1 MQTSR
6 RLSFTAAALAATA
19 LLTLACASALA
30 QAAPPDRVHVNVNT
44 PYRLSTQEQFDIE
57 HSYQLSNDQ
66 ILIVRIQ
73 GQQVLGRLSNKNSII
88 PRQEV
93 EIYPQG
99 PGKFVTQRGTAFS
112 FTNSGEYVVIDD
124 AQLLPGLRM
133 PDGSANASTA
143 DGSASIRLVSR

>member
-19 LLTLACASALA
+19 LLTLACASSLA
-30 QAAPPDRVHVNVNT
+30 QAAPPDSVHVSVNT

-57 HSYQLSNDQ
+57 HSYRLSNDQ

-73 GQQVLGRLSNKNSII
+73 GQQVFGRLSNKNSVI

-99 PGKFVTQRGTAFS
+99 PGKFLTQRGTAFS
-112 FTNSGEYVVIDD
+112 FTDSGEY
-124 AQLLPGLRM
+124 
-133 PDGSANASTA
+133 
-143 DGSASIRLVSR
+143 